1 SMGRD
6 SSALFTGRD
15 GSSLSMG
22 RDSSA
27 LFTGRDGS
35 SLSTGGDSSPLCMGY
50 DPSRLFGAKG
60 PSQHDIDLRCKS
72 TVLLFSYF
80 SRDKVTG
87 RYQFYK
93 VDI

>member
-1 SMGRD
+1 
-6 SSALFTGRD
+6 
-15 GSSLSMG
+15 
-22 RDSSA
+22 
-27 LFTGRDGS
+27 
-35 SLSTGGDSSPLCMGY
+35 MGY